1 MDLERKKTMA
11 KYEIKV
17 LLDENRKPFIPF
29 ITADAIPLNN
39 SDKTIGDVLFVPYT
53 KEEIDAMFAALGTVQ
68 RLKGRVASVDELN
81 KITNPQAGDVYI
93 VGSEDDN
100 AEYIYTDSG
109 WERLGNPFVVDG
121 YVKSVNGVTPDAAA
135 NVDLTSNIK
144 TVVDETLATKTE
156 YYSGTTAPTA
166 DLGKDGDI
174 YILIDE

>member
-1 MDLERKKTMA
+1 MA

-68 RLKGRVASVDELN
+68 RLKGRVASETELE
-81 KITNPQAGDVYI
+81 KISDPQAGDVYI
-93 VGSEDDN
+93 VGSEEDN
-100 AEYIYTDSG
+100 AEYVYTDSG
-109 WERLGNPFVVDG
+109 WERLGNPFVVEG
-121 YVKSVNGVTPDAAA
+121 YVKTINGIEPDAAA
-135 NVDLTSNIK
+135 NVDITNVVQDAVDVTLTQR
-144 TVVDETLATKTE
+144 TE
-156 YYSGTTAPTA
+156 YYSGTTEPTA

>member
-1 MDLERKKTMA
+1 
-11 KYEIKV
+11 
-17 LLDENRKPFIPF
+17 
-29 ITADAIPLNN
+29 
-39 SDKTIGDVLFVPYT
+39 
-53 KEEIDAMFAALGTVQ
+53 MFAALGTVQ

-144 TVVDETLATKTE
+144 TVVDETLKTKTE
-156 YYSGTTAPTA
+156 YYSGTAKPTA